1 MKPDIT
7 VLSILV
13 GYMEQQLKIIKE
25 LSEKIFSSS
34 KELSSEKDTYYVALL
49 LHNLYNA
56 FEDLFREVARTFENH
71 EEDPSRYHRELL
83 KKMAIEVPSIRPPL
97 LSSRSLDVLD
107 RLRRFR
113 HFVRHAYNYE
123 IDAEELLHIV
133 KTLEGSF
140 SSILKDIRDFQTWL
154 ETVVRGISS
163 HPSESDE
170 ATEDRNNH

>member
-25 LSEKIFSSS
+25 LSEKIFFSS

-71 EEDPSRYHRELL
+71 VEDPSRYHRELL
-83 KKMAIEVPSIRPPL
+83 SFVTLTTTRSIQRSCYM
-97 LSSRSLDVLD
+97 SSR
-107 RLRRFR
+107 
-113 HFVRHAYNYE
+113 H
-123 IDAEELLHIV
+123 
-133 KTLEGSF
+133 
-140 SSILKDIRDFQTWL
+140 
-154 ETVVRGISS
+154 
-163 HPSESDE
+163 
-170 ATEDRNNH
+170 